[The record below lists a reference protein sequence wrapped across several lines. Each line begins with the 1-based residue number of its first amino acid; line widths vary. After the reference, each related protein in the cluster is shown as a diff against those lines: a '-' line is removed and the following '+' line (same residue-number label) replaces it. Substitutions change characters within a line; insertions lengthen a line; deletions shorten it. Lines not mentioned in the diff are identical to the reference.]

1 MPSARLLQVNCPQCG
16 AHLRFSA
23 EDEAVTCRY
32 CGATSLV
39 ASLLPLVPQGPSGSQ
54 GRALGVAVI
63 LAGAIGALLLVAGIA
78 AALLLRSPSGHPS
91 RALDPPP
98 AIRAFASVREGRRLL
113 PSRDV
118 GEREQPRQHALVRG
132 DARALG
138 RGVHDAVHDASK
150 RGPLARQ
157 ALRLITRVSH
167 ARRR

>member
-98 AIRAFASVREGRRLL
+98 AIAPSQACEKAVVCCRAVMSASASNPDNMRSCEAMRVL
-113 PSRDV
+113 S
-118 GEREQPRQHALVRG
+118 
-132 DARALG
+132 DAECMTQYTTLRSAARSLG
-138 RGVHDAVHDASK
+138 K
-150 RGPLARQ
+150 RCD
-157 ALRLITRVSH
+157 
-167 ARRR
+167 